1 MNILRKSFLFFLF
14 IVIGLPIYSMA
25 ENSDISPLGFQ
36 FGINK
41 KEAMK
46 VIDSNGKRIVEN
58 QVDSKDIRTIIMQ
71 GVIVTLPIDTD
82 GKDVMT
88 GLEFYN
94 KKLLSTS
101 LIFAAVD
108 ASEKTE
114 LEKEITHYLTEQY
127 GEPVERSSMLYFT
140 TTTWHMHDI
149 KLVLHTNEKKN
160 TVKVEY
166 TYKPVHQSKIEDEL
180 DERRGTI
187 KKDPATQM
195 FLDGDYSKPTG
206 YDEQFGTR

>member
-1 MNILRKSFLFFLF
+1 FLLFLF

-58 QVDSKDIRTIIMQ
+58 QVDSKDVRTIIMQ

-127 GEPVERSSMLYFT
+127 GEPVERSSMLYST

-180 DERRGTI
+180 DERTGTI

>member
-14 IVIGLPIYSMA
+14 MVIGLPLYSMA
-25 ENSDISPLGFQ
+25 ENSDLSPLGFQ

-41 KEAMK
+41 KEAIK

-58 QVDSKDIRTIIMQ
+58 QVDSKKIRTILMQ
-71 GVIVTLPIDTD
+71 GVIVSLPIEVD
-82 GKDVMT
+82 GVDVMT
-88 GLEFYN
+88 GLEFY
-94 KKLLSTS
+94 KKELLSTS

-114 LEKEITHYLTEQY
+114 LEKEFTDYFTEQY

-166 TYKPVHQSKIEDEL
+166 TYKPVHQSKFEDEL
-180 DERRGTI
+180 DDRRGTI
-187 KKDPATQM
+187 KSDPAKEM

-206 YDEQFGTR
+206 YDERFGTR

>member
-14 IVIGLPIYSMA
+14 IIIGLPIYSMA

>member
-1 MNILRKSFLFFLF
+1 M
-14 IVIGLPIYSMA
+14 VIGLPIYSMA
-25 ENSDISPLGFQ
+25 ENSDVSPLGFQ

-41 KEAMK
+41 KEAIK

-71 GVIVTLPIDTD
+71 GIIVTLPIDTD

-88 GLEFYN
+88 GLEFYK
-94 KKLLSTS
+94 KKLLSTF
-101 LIFAAVD
+101 IIIAAVD

-114 LEKEITHYLTEQY
+114 LEKEFTDYFTEQY

-166 TYKPVHQSKIEDEL
+166 TYKPVHQSKFEDEL

-187 KKDPATQM
+187 KSDPAKEM

-206 YDEQFGTR
+206 YDERYGIIR

>member
-114 LEKEITHYLTEQY
+114 LEKEFTHYFTEQY